1 MMEFPNGSQSTSRY
15 QRYIR
20 AAHRARSDETFRLV
34 GLAKRGTVSGF
45 RLLVSAAAGLGRR
58 LGRAHQR
65 AKARRELEGLDDHML
80 RDLGITRDDIDNVV
94 RNGKAPVRT
103 EVQTTEARKRE
114 PKDAKAKVVP
124 LHRQPGLAGALMLH
138 GPWTRYN
145 TSIDRYKDD
154 AA

>member
-1 MMEFPNGSQSTSRY
+1 MEFPNGLQPTTRY
-15 QRYIR
+15 QPYIR
-20 AAHRARSDETFRLV
+20 AAHKARSEEIFRV
-34 GLAKRGTVSGF
+34 TGSVKRGAVSGF
-45 RLLVSAAAGLGRR
+45 RLLVSAVGGLGRR
-58 LGRAHQR
+58 LSRAHQQ
-65 AKARRELEGLDDHML
+65 AKARRELEGMDDHML

-94 RNGKAPVRT
+94 RNGKAAIRGQGR
-103 EVQTTEARKRE
+103 ETEARANKTRR
-114 PKDAKAKVVP
+114 AKAKVVP